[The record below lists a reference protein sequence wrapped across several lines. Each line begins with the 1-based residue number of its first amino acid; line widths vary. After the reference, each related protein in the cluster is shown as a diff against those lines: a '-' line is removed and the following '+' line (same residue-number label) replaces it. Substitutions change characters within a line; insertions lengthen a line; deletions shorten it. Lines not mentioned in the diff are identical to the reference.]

1 MLAFDSDLR
10 KSRPCWICRVARLR
24 GPEILRAPQPYS
36 HGGWQLLAVKVKSW
50 RVTNFAHAITYTI
63 GVYLLVTLVTMWKV
77 PYLWAS
83 VLAVL
88 VVMPIGYLIERFIIC
103 RLYGE
108 SLDYTFIA
116 TFAVSLIGVDL
127 VKWIWGVQPK
137 ALGDP
142 VRKYVELVGFMF
154 RVYRILIVAI
164 AILLFFALQLFV
176 KRTMVGK
183 TIVAALED
191 REKVRC
197 LGIKLDKYFSFV
209 FVLGSALAAL
219 GGVLYAPIISVHRTW
234 APRFCCS
241 ASPSPS
247 SVAWPT
253 SEARSSRRSRS
264 ARLWPS
270 RPATGPR
277 ARRRWSSS

>member
-1 MLAFDSDLR
+1 MIYTLMYGLTIGA
-10 KSRPCWICRVARLR
+10 
-24 GPEILRAPQPYS
+24 ILYFIAIGLS
-36 HGGWQLLAVKVKSW
+36 LTFGTM
-50 RVTNFAHAITYTI
+50 RVTNFAHTITYTI

-83 VLAVL
+83 VVAVLAV
-88 VVMPIGYLIERFIIC
+88 MPLGYVIERFVIR

-142 VRKYVELVGFMF
+142 IRKYVELMGFMF
-154 RVYRILIVAI
+154 PVYRILIVVI

-183 TIVAALED
+183 IIVAALED

-219 GGVLYAPIISVHRTW
+219 GGVLYAPITSVHPYMGT
-234 APRFCCS
+234 AILLLCF
-241 ASPSPS
+241 AVVIVGGMANLKGTFFAAFALGMV
-247 SVAWPT
+247 VAITARYWPPGAET
-253 SEARSSRRSRS
+253 MVFIVMAIV
-264 ARLWPS
+264 LVF
-270 RPATGPR
+270 RPIDV
-277 ARRRWSSS
+277 